1 MLTKILIY
9 MITFLGGGIFL
20 GLEIIASRVLA
31 PYFGNSIYVWGSLI
45 SVFLLALSIGY
56 YFGGLL
62 ADKMPSFKILA
73 LLILGASFFV
83 LIIPVIQIPV
93 SRIIVAW
100 DLELRISSL
109 IACISFF
116 MIPSVLNGMI
126 TPFVIKLNAA
136 KLTTIGKTVGNIY
149 AVSTMGSVSGAL
161 LVSFYLIPSIGT
173 RAILILSGIVLIFT
187 SFLSFL
193 TDKIL
198 SQQGKTLIIDARKE
212 N

>member
-1 MLTKILIY
+1 LTKILIY
-9 MITFLGGGIFL
+9 TITFLGGGIFL

-56 YFGGLL
+56 YCGGLL
-62 ADKMPSFKILA
+62 ADKKPSFKILA

-93 SRIIVAW
+93 SKIIAAW

-136 KLTTIGKTVGNIY
+136 KLKTIGQTVGNIY
-149 AVSTMGSVSGAL
+149 AVSTMGSVFGAL
-161 LVSFYLIPSIGT
+161 FVSFYLIPSIGT
-173 RAILILSGIVLIFT
+173 RAILFLSGILLIFT

-198 SQQGKTLIIDARKE
+198 SHQGKTLIIEARKE